1 VVQSNER
8 TAMAVPGALFTEGY
22 VEADGFRIRYKEAGQ
37 GEPLVSLH
45 GAGGMKLYRSH
56 ALLAEQYR
64 VIVFEVPGFGHSPAN
79 ERSQSMPELAR
90 TMAQAVENL
99 GLERCNLMGNSF
111 GGKLALWMAV
121 QQPERMQALILVAPA
136 AIRPEG
142 GLPPAAL
149 SPEELMARLY
159 AHPERQAPLPPL
171 DPAIRAKQQAL
182 VRRVMGPPR
191 DEALE
196 SRMPGLNVPVL
207 VLFGTMD
214 RMIPPEMGRL
224 YCEKLPNCHLILMY
238 DAGHEVDADRPE
250 AFVSVVS
257 DFLQHHEAFLVN
269 RQSGLI
275 NP

>member
-1 VVQSNER
+1 LEQRNEP
-8 TAMAVPGALFTEGY
+8 AVMAVPGALFTEGHI
-22 VEADGFRIRYKEAGQ
+22 EADGFRIRYQEAGQ

-45 GAGGMKLYRSH
+45 GAGGMRLYRSH

-64 VIVFEVPGFGHSPAN
+64 VIVFEVPGFGPSPAN
-79 ERSQSMPELAR
+79 ERSQSMAELAR
-90 TMAQAVENL
+90 TMAQAMTNL
-99 GLERCNLMGNSF
+99 GIERFNLMGNSF
-111 GGKLALWMAV
+111 GGKLALWLAV
-121 QQPERMQALILVAPA
+121 QQPERIQALILVAPA

-142 GLPPAAL
+142 SLPPQAL
-149 SPEELMARLY
+149 SPEELQARLY
-159 AHPERQAPLPPL
+159 AHPERQVSLPPL

-182 VRRVMGPPR
+182 VRRVMGPAR

-214 RMIPPEMGRL
+214 RMIPPEMGRM
-224 YCEKLPNCHLILMY
+224 YCEKLPNCHLILVY

-257 DFLQHHEAFLVN
+257 DFLQRHEAFLVN

-275 NP
+275 HP

>member
-1 VVQSNER
+1 MVQSNER

-79 ERSQSMPELAR
+79 ERSQSMPALAR
-90 TMAQAVENL
+90 TMAQAVTNL
-99 GLERCNLMGNSF
+99 GLERYNLMGNSF

-121 QQPERMQALILVAPA
+121 QLPELVQALILVAPA

-142 GLPPAAL
+142 GLPPSAL

-196 SRMPGLNVPVL
+196 SRMPDLNVPVL

-224 YCEKLPNCHLILMY
+224 YCEKLPNCHLILVY
-238 DAGHEVDADRPE
+238 DAAHEVDADRPE

>member
-1 VVQSNER
+1 MVQIHEG
-8 TAMAVPGALFTEGY
+8 TATAVPDPLFTEGY
-22 VEADGFRIRYKEAGQ
+22 IEADGFRMRYKEAGA

-45 GAGGMKLYRSH
+45 GAGGLRLSRSH

-64 VIVFEVPGFGHSPAN
+64 VIVFEVPGFGQSPAN
-79 ERSQSMPELAR
+79 ERSQSMPELAI
-90 TMAQAVENL
+90 TMAQAVINL
-99 GLERCNLMGNSF
+99 GLERFNLMGNSF

-121 QQPERMQALILVAPA
+121 QQPERMQALVLVAPA
-136 AIRPEG
+136 AIRPAG
-142 GLPPAAL
+142 GPPRQGL
-149 SPEELMARLY
+149 SPEERLALLY
-159 AHPERQAPLPPL
+159 AHPERQALLPLP
-171 DPAIRAKQQAL
+171 DPAIIAQQEAL
-182 VRRVMGPPR
+182 VRRLMGPAR

-214 RMIPPEMGRL
+214 RMIPSEMGRL
-224 YCEKLPNCHLILMY
+224 YCEKLPNCHLILVY
-238 DAGHEVDADRPE
+238 DAGHAVDADRPE

-257 DFLQHHEAFLVN
+257 DFLQRHEGFLVN

>member
-1 VVQSNER
+1 MVQTHEPMA
-8 TAMAVPGALFTEGY
+8 TAVSGALFTEGY
-22 VEADGFRIRYKEAGQ
+22 VEADGFRIRYREAGQ

-79 ERSQSMPELAR
+79 ERSQSMPELAH

-136 AIRPEG
+136 AIRPAG
-142 GLPPAAL
+142 GLPPSAF

-224 YCEKLPNCHLILMY
+224 YCEKLPNCHLILVY

>member
-1 VVQSNER
+1 MS
-8 TAMAVPGALFTEGY
+8 
-22 VEADGFRIRYKEAGQ
+22 D
-37 GEPLVSLH
+37 
-45 GAGGMKLYRSH
+45 
-56 ALLAEQYR
+56 LA
-64 VIVFEVPGFGHSPAN
+64 HS
-79 ERSQSMPELAR
+79 
-90 TMAQAVENL
+90 MAQALTNL
-99 GLERCNLMGNSF
+99 GMARYNLMGNSF

-121 QQPERMQALILVAPA
+121 QQPERLQALVLVAPA
-136 AIRPEG
+136 AMRPEG
-142 GLPPAAL
+142 AVPPAAL
-149 SPEELMARLY
+149 APEELLARLY
-159 AHPERQAPLPPL
+159 AHPERLGPLPPL
-171 DPAIRAKQQAL
+171 DPVIRAKQQAL
-182 VRRVMGPPR
+182 VRRVIGPAR

-196 SRMPGLNVPVL
+196 SRLPDLHVPVL

-257 DFLQHHEAFLVN
+257 DFLQHHESFLVN

>member
-1 VVQSNER
+1 MQIHER
-8 TAMAVPGALFTEGY
+8 TTLAVPDTLFNEGY
-22 VEADGFRIRYKEAGQ
+22 IEADGFRIRYKEAGQ

-45 GAGGMKLYRSH
+45 GAGGMRIYRSH
-56 ALLAEQYR
+56 ALLAEHYR
-64 VIVFEVPGFGHSPAN
+64 VIVFEVPGFGQSPAN
-79 ERSQSMPELAR
+79 ERSQSMPELAL
-90 TMAQAVENL
+90 TMAQAVTNL
-99 GLERCNLMGNSF
+99 GLERFNLMGNSF
-111 GGKLALWMAV
+111 GGKLALWLAV
-121 QQPERMQALILVAPA
+121 QQPERIQALVLVAPA

-149 SPEELMARLY
+149 SPEELRARLY
-159 AHPERQAPLPPL
+159 AHPERQAPAPPP
-171 DPAIRAKQQAL
+171 DPAIMAKQQGL
-182 VRRVMGPPR
+182 VRRVMGPVR
-191 DEALE
+191 DESLE

-224 YCEKLPNCHLILMY
+224 YCEKLPNCHLILVY

-257 DFLQHHEAFLVN
+257 DFLQRHEGFLVN

-275 NP
+275 HP

>member
-1 VVQSNER
+1 MIQTQEPTV
-8 TAMAVPGALFTEGY
+8 TAVPGDLFTEGY
-22 VEADGFRIRYKEAGQ
+22 IEADGFRIRYREAGQ

-56 ALLAEQYR
+56 ELLAAQYR
-64 VIVFEVPGFGHSPAN
+64 VIVFEVPGFGQSPAN
-79 ERSQSMPELAR
+79 ERSQSMPELAD
-90 TMAQAVENL
+90 TMAQAVANL
-99 GLERCNLMGNSF
+99 GIERFNLMGNSF
-111 GGKLALWMAV
+111 GGKLALWLAV

-182 VRRVMGPPR
+182 VRRVMGPAR

-196 SRMPGLNVPVL
+196 SRLPGLNVPVL

-224 YCEKLPNCHLILMY
+224 YCERLPNCHLILVY

-257 DFLQHHEAFLVN
+257 DFIQRHEGFLVS
-269 RQSGLI
+269 RQSSLI
-275 NP
+275 HP

>member
-1 VVQSNER
+1 MVQSNEQ
-8 TAMAVPGALFTEGY
+8 AAVAIPGALFTEGY
-22 VEADGFRIRYKEAGQ
+22 VEADGFRIRYQEAGQ

-45 GAGGMKLYRSH
+45 GAGGMKIYRSH

-64 VIVFEVPGFGHSPAN
+64 VIVFEVPGFGQSPTN
-79 ERSQSMPELAR
+79 QQSQSMPDLAH
-90 TMAQAVENL
+90 TMAEAVTNL
-99 GLERCNLMGNSF
+99 GLERFNLMGNSF
-111 GGKLALWMAV
+111 GGKLALWLAV
-121 QQPERMQALILVAPA
+121 QQPERVQALILVAPA

-142 GLPPAAL
+142 GVPPAAL

-159 AHPERQAPLPPL
+159 AHPERQAPVPPP
-171 DPAIRAKQQAL
+171 DPEMRAKQQAL
-182 VRRVMGPPR
+182 VRRVMGPAR

-214 RMIPPEMGRL
+214 RMISPEMGRL
-224 YCEKLPNCHLILMY
+224 YCDKLPNCHLVLVY

-250 AFVSVVS
+250 AFVSVAS
-257 DFLQHHEAFLVN
+257 DFIQHHEAFLVN

-275 NP
+275 HP